1 MQLKLI
7 TNFLT
12 NVRFKVENGNQLISD
27 LSASKMVQELFF
39 YLFKNFLNVK

>member
-12 NVRFKVENGNQLISD
+12 NVRFKVENGNQFVID
-27 LSASKMVQELFF
+27 LSARKMVQEFLLF
-39 YLFKNFLNVK
+39 V